1 MDVEIFDFG
10 KKKLRFLKYP
20 DTCWPVWHKNKGEKK
35 KNVTLFS
42 SMTDR
47 SLFWCFFLPRGR
59 RISGRPFSRQE
70 VLGWQDATTGNTFAF
85 ERGES

>member
-1 MDVEIFDFG
+1 MDVEIFDSG

-35 KNVTLFS
+35 KECNIIFIYDGQKPFLVL
-42 SMTDR
+42 
-47 SLFWCFFLPRGR
+47 FLPRGR
-59 RISGRPFSRQE
+59 RTSGRPFSPQE

-85 ERGES
+85 AS